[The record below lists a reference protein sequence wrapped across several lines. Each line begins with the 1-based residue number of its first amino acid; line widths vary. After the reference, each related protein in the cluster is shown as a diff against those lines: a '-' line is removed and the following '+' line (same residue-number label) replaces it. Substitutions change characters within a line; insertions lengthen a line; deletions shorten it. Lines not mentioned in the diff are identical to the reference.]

1 MARLRPHIDRV
12 HGIISR
18 RRKLQRV
25 GMSQNPLI
33 DYNGLPQFS
42 QIKPEQIK
50 STIESLVDSGRATI
64 KRLMAEKTQ
73 YTWKNLVDVLE
84 EEDDRLEKAFSPIS
98 HLNGVAQTPELREAY
113 DACLPLLSEYG
124 TEVGQNQA
132 LFAAYQQI
140 QENEGATLSQAQR
153 KYLAD
158 TLRGFHLS
166 GVALTEDKKA
176 KFMAN
181 SKRLSEL
188 SSQFSN
194 NVLDATQAW
203 EKHITNKSELAG
215 MPTTALAGAADKA
228 KDKNLDGWL
237 LTLDFP
243 CYLAV
248 MSHVTNRS
256 LREEMYHAFTTRA
269 SDQGSNVEYDNSAIM
284 EEILALRH
292 EQALLL
298 GFNNYAERSL
308 ATKMATKPE
317 DVIHF
322 LKDLAAK
329 AKPQA
334 EQEFA
339 ELVAFAQE
347 QGEQSLAP
355 WDVTFW
361 SERLRES
368 RYDLSEEELRPWFP
382 AQKVIGGMFKL
393 VEHLFGIKIHEK
405 NEVDTWHP
413 DVTYYEIHDKDQ
425 QLIAGFYLDMYAR
438 TGKRGGAWMA
448 DCSVRRLRFN
458 GELQLP
464 IAFLTCNFAPPAG
477 GKPGLLTHDEVLTL
491 FHEFGHGL
499 HHMLT
504 EQTVAGVSGINGVPW
519 DAVELPSQFMENWCW
534 TPEGL
539 AKISGHYET
548 GEPLPQAMLDK
559 MLAAKNFQQ
568 GMFLMRQLEFGLF
581 DFRIHHE
588 YHADLDIQQIL
599 DDVRAEVA
607 VVKPTASNRFQH
619 SFSHIFAGGYAAG
632 YYSYLWAE
640 VLSADA
646 FSRFEEE
653 GIMNEQ
659 VGKEFRQ
666 HILAKGGSEEPLDLF
681 IAFRG
686 RKPSIEPL
694 LRHSGIAA

>member
-1 MARLRPHIDRV
+1 MAGLRPHIDKV
-12 HGIISR
+12 HGKFSR
-18 RRKLQRV
+18 RKKLQRV
-25 GMSQNPLI
+25 GMTQNPLI

-50 STIESLVDSGRATI
+50 STIESLVNSGRATI
-64 KRLMAEKTQ
+64 DRLMAEQTH
-73 YTWKNLVDVLE
+73 YTWNNLVDVLD

-132 LFAAYQQI
+132 LFAAYQQV
-140 QENEGATLSQAQR
+140 QKNEGATLNQAQQ

-158 TLRGFHLS
+158 TLQSFHLS

-203 EKHITNKSELAG
+203 EKHITNASELAG
-215 MPTTALAGAADKA
+215 MPAIALAGAADKA
-228 KDKNLDGWL
+228 KDKGLDGWL

-248 MSHVTNRS
+248 MSHVTNRD
-256 LREEMYHAFTTRA
+256 LRQEMYHAFTTRA
-269 SDQGSNVEYDNSAIM
+269 SDQGANTEFDNSAIM
-284 EEILALRH
+284 NEILALRH

-308 ATKMATKPE
+308 ATKMATQPE
-317 DVIHF
+317 EVISF
-322 LKDLAAK
+322 LKDLAVK

-347 QGEQSLAP
+347 QGEESLSP

-368 RYDLSEEELRPWFP
+368 RYDLSDEELRPWFP
-382 AQKVIGGMFKL
+382 AKKVISGMFKL
-393 VEHLFGIKIHEK
+393 VEHLFGIQIREK
-405 NEVDTWHP
+405 TEVDTWHP
-413 DVTYYEIHDKDQ
+413 DVTYYEVHDNDQ
-425 QLIAGFYLDMYAR
+425 QLMAGFYLDLYAR

-448 DCSVRRLRFN
+448 DCSVRRLRPN
-458 GELQLP
+458 GDLQLP
-464 IAFLTCNFAPPAG
+464 VAFLTCNFAPPAG
-477 GKPGLLTHDEVLTL
+477 GKPGLLTHDEVVTL

-534 TPEGL
+534 TTEGL
-539 AKISGHYET
+539 AEISGHYET

-588 YHADLDIQQIL
+588 YQAGMSIQQIL
-599 DDVRAEVA
+599 DEVRAEVA

-653 GIMNEQ
+653 GIMNAQ
-659 VGKEFRQ
+659 VGREFRQ

-686 RKPSIEPL
+686 REPRIEAL
-694 LRHSGIAA
+694 LRHSGISV